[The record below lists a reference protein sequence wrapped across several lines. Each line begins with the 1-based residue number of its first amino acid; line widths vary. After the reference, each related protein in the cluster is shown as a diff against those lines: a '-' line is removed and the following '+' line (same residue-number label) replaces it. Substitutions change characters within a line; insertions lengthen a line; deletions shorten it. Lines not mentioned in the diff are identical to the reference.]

1 MTVDKFIGKEPV
13 SLEKLSSKRL
23 DNKLLLFSDYLAAG
37 QVVNKILHI
46 HVHIFIHELH
56 NNEHI

>member
-1 MTVDKFIGKEPV
+1 MSVDKCIGKEPV
-13 SLEKLSSKRL
+13 SLEKLSSKGL

-46 HVHIFIHELH
+46 PIFIHELH